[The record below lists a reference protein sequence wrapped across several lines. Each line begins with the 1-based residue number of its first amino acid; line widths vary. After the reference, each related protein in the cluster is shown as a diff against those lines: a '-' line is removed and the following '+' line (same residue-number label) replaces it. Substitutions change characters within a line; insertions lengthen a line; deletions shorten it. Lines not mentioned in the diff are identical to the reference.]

1 MKASSGSAPA
11 GDEYSR
17 FLLDRIKQLEEVNYG
32 LKGQLAQI
40 EEGGRDY
47 EAMRMQYERDV
58 RKLRSELEK
67 LRASPLIIGTVVE
80 VIDNKR
86 MVVKSSTGPKFV
98 VNYSQFI
105 DTKEVVPGAQVGMNQ
120 QSLAVVSV
128 LPSAKDPAVYGMEVI
143 ESPDVGYEIIGGL
156 NKQIEEIREV
166 VELPLTKPKMFERIG
181 VEPPKGVLLVGAPGT
196 GKTLLA
202 KSAANRT
209 AATFIR
215 VVGSELVQK
224 YIGEGARMVRELFE
238 LAEEKAPSIVF
249 IDEIDAI
256 AARRLEDGT
265 TGEREV
271 QRTMMQLLAEIDGF
285 DQRGDVRIIGATNR
299 PDILDSALLRPGRF
313 DRIIEIPK
321 PDREGRK
328 EIFRIH
334 TAKMKLKKDVDIAI
348 LAGLTENA
356 TGADIKAVCIEA
368 GMLAVKWD
376 KKAIAMEDFEQAI
389 KKIMGD
395 AHRVYTGPK
404 VSGEMFA

>member
-40 EEGGRDY
+40 EEGGKDY
-47 EAMRMQYERDV
+47 EAMRMQYEREV

-143 ESPDVGYEIIGGL
+143 ESPDMGYEIIGGL
-156 NKQIEEIREV
+156 DKQIEEIREV

-328 EIFRIH
+328 EIFQIH
-334 TAKMKLKKDVDIAI
+334 TAKMKLKKDVDLDV

-356 TGADIKAVCIEA
+356 TGADITAISIEA

-395 AHRVYTGPK
+395 THRVYTGPK
-404 VSGEMFA
+404 VPGEMFA

>member
-40 EEGGRDY
+40 EAGGRDY

-67 LRASPLIIGTVVE
+67 LRASPLIIGTVVD

-86 MVVKSSTGPKFV
+86 VLVKSSTGPKFV

-105 DTKEVVPGAQVGMNQ
+105 DTKEVVPGAQVGLNQ

-143 ESPDVGYEIIGGL
+143 ESPEVGYEIIGGL

-202 KSAANRT
+202 
-209 AATFIR
+209 
-215 VVGSELVQK
+215 
-224 YIGEGARMVRELFE
+224 
-238 LAEEKAPSIVF
+238 
-249 IDEIDAI
+249 
-256 AARRLEDGT
+256 
-265 TGEREV
+265 
-271 QRTMMQLLAEIDGF
+271 
-285 DQRGDVRIIGATNR
+285 
-299 PDILDSALLRPGRF
+299 
-313 DRIIEIPK
+313 
-321 PDREGRK
+321 
-328 EIFRIH
+328 
-334 TAKMKLKKDVDIAI
+334 
-348 LAGLTENA
+348 
-356 TGADIKAVCIEA
+356 
-368 GMLAVKWD
+368 
-376 KKAIAMEDFEQAI
+376 
-389 KKIMGD
+389 
-395 AHRVYTGPK
+395 
-404 VSGEMFA
+404 